1 MSVLEEKIRK
11 NRELLDAAEPSSD
24 HFDRFQNKLDV
35 LHLVAEKR
43 YLPHLNKY
51 YRVAAVIIVLI
62 GLSLTYYLVGPEKS
76 TNYATAG
83 ALPADLLEAKMY
95 YDRLANEKL
104 QEIYQHAANS
114 SEASYVRKLASDEI
128 ELLDSASVKLE
139 EQILEDQQNNRLI
152 NALLMSYKTKSDLLD
167 DILNRLRN
175 I

>member
-1 MSVLEEKIRK
+1 MSVLEEKIKK
-11 NRELLDAAEPSSD
+11 NRELLDAAEPSSG
-24 HFDRFQNKLDV
+24 HLDRFQGKLDD
-35 LHLVAEKR
+35 LHVVAQKK
-43 YLPHLNKY
+43 YLPRMNKY
-51 YRVAAVIIVLI
+51 YRVAAVIAVLI
-62 GLSLTYYLVGPEKS
+62 GLSLTYYLVSPDKS
-76 TNYATAG
+76 TNYVTAG

-114 SEASYVRKLASDEI
+114 SEASYVKKLASDEI
-128 ELLDSASVKLE
+128 GLIDSASVKLE
-139 EQILEDQQNNRLI
+139 EQIREDQQNNRLI